1 MNKNNERKMNRQHR
15 ENRKNLIK
23 EEVLEKSPINRS
35 LRKRFESGI
44 TLIALVITI
53 IVLLV
58 LSGITIAAVGENG
71 LFSRAKE
78 ASFKSKMS
86 AYKEQTNLYVS
97 WKIQENLDTD
107 TTGINAGE
115 VLKNA
120 IDQEIVTDITRDD
133 VNIDITEIIEDI
145 KEKDKEFVVV
155 YKGELCY
162 VSSDSI
168 SNNAKQVK
176 WCEEIGIKIL
186 EYTAPTGIVVKNGKY
201 ELVNGIYLCT
211 PKLDQGFN
219 ENKTRYLEVGS
230 NGKLTPGNWITDKPT
245 DNWYNYKEKKWANIY
260 VENSGSDI
268 YYVWIPRYCF
278 KLDQSTERS
287 DVKFIDVDNNYKDE
301 NGNLTP
307 WESAEGVQGLKEQG
321 YQVPEAFWFDKNGN
335 GIEDEGEQ
343 LAGYWAMKYTAGD
356 ITTPSTI
363 NYDMS
368 VVQGV
373 VNIKNITL
381 NTTITNTNP
390 IVKYTIALNGKIVK
404 GITNTTAIAN
414 INSQKIEFSNLKE
427 GDNTI
432 NVTGLNA
439 NGEIVGSM
447 TKEYA
452 PAIVNAPDLSGF
464 DKDTTFY
471 VTYDSNGQEHST
483 TPISQATPKFWYEY
497 GSSQWANIVTRNN
510 EIETYYVW
518 IPRYEFQLDQTN
530 ERSIV
535 KFITGTSKEKD
546 AGYQIP
552 EAFWFDKNGN
562 GTEEEGEQLT
572 GYWAMKYTAGDEAAP
587 RFSTEVVATSS
598 SIKTKGIT
606 GTTVGEGQK
615 YKYYIN
621 GEYKGEKTAKTDVF
635 EFTGLSSNTKYTILV
650 EIRESATDKYVGT
663 IVKQI
668 STIDANKPELTGFNS
683 DMTYYVLYDESG
695 NQTIGD
701 KIKNNGSNMPSNWY
715 NYSNSRWANI
725 VVTDGTI
732 KNGKIENA
740 TKTTYYT
747 WIPRYEFTITSSQ
760 YAQPAA
766 GRTEVRFISGTS
778 KETDTGYK
786 IPEAFKFNEQE
797 LTGYWAMKYTAG
809 E

>member
-1 MNKNNERKMNRQHR
+1 MNKNNERKMNRHHK
-15 ENRKNLIK
+15 ENI
-23 EEVLEKSPINRS
+23 VSQKSIYET
-35 LRKRFESGI
+35 KGI

-78 ASFKSKMS
+78 ASFKSKMA

-115 VLKNA
+115 VLKSA

-133 VNIDITEIIEDI
+133 VNIDITEIIEEI

-211 PKLDQGFN
+211 PKLDQGFD

-301 NGNLTP
+301 NGNITP

-335 GIEDEGEQ
+335 GKEDEGEQ

-356 ITTPSTI
+356 ITTPSII

-368 VVQGV
+368 VVQGI

-390 IVKYTIALNGKIVK
+390 IVKYTVALNGKIVK
-404 GITNTTAIAN
+404 EITDTTAIAN

-510 EIETYYVW
+510 ELETYYVW

-552 EAFWFDKNGN
+552 EAFTFNGQ
-562 GTEEEGEQLT
+562 ELT

-606 GTTVGEGQK
+606 GTAVGEGQK
-615 YKYYIN
+615 YRYYIN
-621 GEYKGEKTAKTDVF
+621 GEYKGEKTSKDDTF
-635 EFTGLSSNTKYTILV
+635 EFSGLSSNTKYTVLV
-650 EIRESATDKYVGT
+650 EVRNNATDEYVGT

-683 DMTYYVLYDESG
+683 NMTYYVLYDESG

-760 YAQPAA
+760 QAQPEA

-778 KETDTGYK
+778 KETDIGYQ